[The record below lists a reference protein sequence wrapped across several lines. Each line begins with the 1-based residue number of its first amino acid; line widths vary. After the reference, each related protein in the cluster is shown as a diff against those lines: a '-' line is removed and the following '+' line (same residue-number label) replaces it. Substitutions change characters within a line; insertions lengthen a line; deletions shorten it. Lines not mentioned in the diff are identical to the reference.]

1 MGEWENGEMEEW
13 GMGEWKNGKW
23 EWKSGEWEWKNGEW
37 EWGMSKCKMGRHRIR
52 ECQMGVMLDANCGI
66 GECEMGG
73 CEIKIE
79 YRIGEGVQWKDAERD
94 NVE

>member
-1 MGEWENGEMEEW
+1 MEEW
-13 GMGEWKNGKW
+13 GMGEWENGRLGV
-23 EWKSGEWEWKNGEW
+23 GEWGMGMEEWGMGVE

-79 YRIGEGVQWKDAERD
+79 YRIGEGVQWKDAEWD

>member
-1 MGEWENGEMEEW
+1 MGNGNGRMGVEEW
-13 GMGEWKNGKW
+13 GMGVEDGLGLGLNGR
-23 EWKSGEWEWKNGEW
+23 
-37 EWGMSKCKMGRHRIR
+37 MSKCKMGRHRIR

-79 YRIGEGVQWKDAERD
+79 YRIGEGVQWKDAEWD